1 MTRPTVDLNLLEPV
15 LAEYADQPGSL
26 IPILQHAQDVYGYLP
41 SEVLETIAA
50 RTGAP
55 VSKVYG
61 VATFYSQFYLSPR
74 GRHIVRVCDGTACHV
89 KGAAKIVDELGRS
102 LTIYPGQTTDDFR
115 VTFEVVYCLG
125 SCGLAPVA
133 VVDERVV
140 GRLTPAQMV
149 KRVQALS

>member
-1 MTRPTVDLNLLEPV
+1 MTRPAVDLSLLEPV
-15 LAEYADQPGSL
+15 LADYEGQAGAL
-26 IPILQHAQDVYGYLP
+26 IPILQHAQEVYGYLP
-41 SEVLETIAA
+41 SEVLEAIAT
-50 RTGAP
+50 RTGTP

-61 VATFYSQFYLSPR
+61 VATFYSQFYLNPR

-89 KGAAKIVDELGRS
+89 KGAAKIIDELGRS

-115 VTFEVVYCLG
+115 VSFEVVYCLG

-133 VVDERVV
+133 VVDERVI

-149 KRVQALS
+149 KRIEHLS

>member
-1 MTRPTVDLNLLEPV
+1 MTRPAVDLSLLEPV
-15 LAEYADQPGSL
+15 LAEYADQAGAL
-26 IPILQHAQDVYGYLP
+26 IPILQHAQDIYGYLP
-41 SEVLETIAA
+41 PEVLAAIAE
-50 RTGAP
+50 RTGTP

-61 VATFYSQFYLSPR
+61 VATFYSQFYLNPR
-74 GRHIVRVCDGTACHV
+74 GRHVVRVCDGTACHV
-89 KGAAKIVDELGRS
+89 KGAAKIIDELGRS

-133 VVDERVV
+133 VVDERVM

-149 KRVQALS
+149 KRMQSLA